1 MSAINNTGEEPR
13 ESARRVAANEFEE
26 KRIHVIMTQ
35 RRARREG
42 GAGGVILF
50 VYSSSKKAL
59 NKWPS

>member
-1 MSAINNTGEEPR
+1 MNVRHQTIPEKSHT

-50 VYSSSKKAL
+50 VYSSSKRR
-59 NKWPS
+59 